1 MNKNEDS
8 ALLANIKVVE
18 LATMVM
24 APSAA
29 VVLADFGAEVIKVE
43 PPGTGDL
50 NRGWHKIPGLPISD
64 FPYPFQVDNRNK
76 KSVALDLKDERGYEA
91 VCKLISGADVLV
103 TNYRLPVLEKLNLT
117 YDKVKAL
124 NPKII
129 YALATGWGEKGKE
142 NYKPGYDSVS
152 YWTRSAI
159 ETQVFPFEGWL
170 RPFPYGAGDH
180 PSGMTLFAGIMTALY
195 RRNVTGEGCKVSTSL
210 LANGAWS
217 NSVML
222 QAELVGA
229 KFREVRHRD
238 NGFNFT
244 SLHYPTSD
252 GRMLKLSI
260 VDFNKYWRPFCEA
273 LDRADIPDDPRFST
287 LEARTENMPAL
298 IAAFTEAFSKKNLAH
313 WEQKLEEAD
322 IPHAP
327 VPTYEEAAND
337 PQKAA
342 NDIVIPMEHPELGS
356 TRTINS
362 PFEVEGAEKIEP
374 GAFPALGAD
383 TVNTLE
389 SLGYSPEEIESLINE
404 GVVEQAPE

>member
-1 MNKNEDS
+1 MTEESDNS
-8 ALLANIKVVE
+8 LLADIKVVE

-50 NRGWHKIPGLPISD
+50 NRGWHKIPGLPVSD

-91 VCKLISGADVLV
+91 VCRLIREADILV
-103 TNYRLPVLEKLNLT
+103 TNYRLPVLEKLKLT
-117 YDKVKAL
+117 YDDVKSL
-124 NPKII
+124 NPGII
-129 YALATGWGEKGKE
+129 YGLATGWGEHGEE
-142 NYKPGYDSVS
+142 NHKPGYDSVS

-195 RRNVTGEGCKVSTSL
+195 RRNISGKGSKVSTSL

-238 NGFNFT
+238 QGFNFT

-260 VDFNKYWRPFCEA
+260 VDFKKYWESFCAALGRP
-273 LDRADIPDDPRFST
+273 DIPDDPRFST

-298 IAAFTEAFSKKNLAH
+298 IAAFTEAIAKKDLAY
-313 WEQKLEEAD
+313 WEQILEEAD
-322 IPHAP
+322 IPHAA

-337 PQKAA
+337 KQKAK
-342 NDIVIPMEHPELGS
+342 NGIVIPMEHPELGAS
-356 TRTINS
+356 RTINS
-362 PFEVEGAEKIEP
+362 PFEVEGATKREP
-374 GAFPALGAD
+374 GPAPKLGKDSVA
-383 TVNTLE
+383 TLKL
-389 SLGYSPEEIESLINE
+389 LGYSTEDIETLLRD
-404 GVVEQAPE
+404 GVAEQAEE

>member
-1 MNKNEDS
+1 MTIENDT
-8 ALLANIKVVE
+8 ALLSDIKVVE

-24 APSAA
+24 APSAC
-29 VVLADFGAEVIKVE
+29 VVLADFGADVIKVE

-50 NRGWHKIPGLPISD
+50 NRNWHKIPGLPVSD

-76 KSVALDLKDERGYEA
+76 KSVALDLKSEQGYA
-91 VCKLISGADVLV
+91 ALCKLIAEADILV
-103 TNYRLPVLEKLNLT
+103 TNYRLQALENLKLT
-117 YDKVKAL
+117 YAEVEAI

-129 YALATGWGEKGKE
+129 YALATGWGEHGEE
-142 NYKPGYDSVS
+142 NHKPGYDSVS

-195 RRNVTGEGCKVSTSL
+195 QRNKTGKGSKVSTSL

-222 QAELVGA
+222 QAQLVDA
-229 KFREVRHRD
+229 EFREVRHRD
-238 NGFNFT
+238 KGFNFT

-252 GRMLKLSI
+252 QRMIKLSI
-260 VDFNKYWRPFCEA
+260 VNFAKNWEPFCAA
-273 LDRADIPDDPRFST
+273 LGRPDIPADPKFST
-287 LEARTENMPAL
+287 LEARSDNMPAL
-298 IAAFTEAFSKKNLAH
+298 IAEFTKAFAEKDLAH
-313 WEQKLEEAD
+313 WIQKLEQAD

-337 PQKAA
+337 KQKAA
-342 NDIVIPMEHPELGS
+342 NNIVIPMEHPELGVS
-356 TRTINS
+356 RTINS
-362 PFEVEGAEKIEP
+362 PFEITGAEKIKA
-374 GAFPALGAD
+374 GPAPKLGED
-383 TVNTLE
+383 TIATLKAA
-389 SLGYSPEEIESLINE
+389 GYTDTDIDSMLKER
-404 GVVEQAPE
+404 VAEQHQS

>member
-1 MNKNEDS
+1 MNIEDKS
-8 ALLANIKVVE
+8 LLADIKVVE

-50 NRGWHKIPGLPISD
+50 NRGWHKIPGLPISN

-91 VCKLISGADVLV
+91 VCRLIRGADVLV
-103 TNYRLPVLEKLNLT
+103 TNYRLPVLEKLKLT
-117 YDKVKAL
+117 YEEVKKI
-124 NPKII
+124 NPTII
-129 YALATGWGEKGKE
+129 YALATGWGEHGEE
-142 NYKPGYDSVS
+142 NHKPGYDSVS

-180 PSGMTLFAGIMTALY
+180 PSGMTMFAGIMTALY
-195 RRNVTGEGCKVSTSL
+195 RRNINGEGSKVSTSL

-260 VDFNKYWRPFCEA
+260 VDFSKYWRPFCAA
-273 LDRADIPDDPRFST
+273 LGRSDIPDDSRFST
-287 LEARTENMPAL
+287 LQARTDNMPAL
-298 IAAFTEAFSKKNLAH
+298 IAAFTEAFAKENLAY
-313 WEQKLEEAD
+313 WERKLEEAD
-322 IPHAP
+322 IPHAA

-337 PQKAA
+337 KQKAE
-342 NDIVIPMEHPELGS
+342 NGIVVPLEHPELGTS
-356 TRTINS
+356 RTINS
-362 PFEVEGAEKIEP
+362 PFEVEGAEKIKP
-374 GAFPALGAD
+374 GPAPELGKDSIA
-383 TVNTLE
+383 TLKT
-389 SLGYSPEEIESLINE
+389 LGYSIEDIEVLLRE
-404 GVVEQAPE
+404 GVVEQAPK